1 MSDSEL
7 QYLFSRHSSSLCRY
21 LNAYL
26 KDHSLSMDI
35 MQESFVRMA
44 EQMKHSSIQDIDA
57 YLYRTAKNLMVDHFR
72 QRQKQQA
79 ILISDTQWQ
88 ELPANTKS
96 LEAQAIS
103 EQQFKQIQNTIQTLP
118 HRTQEI
124 FRLHREEGLTQAEVA
139 KVLDISLSTVEKH
152 LASAL
157 AMLIHKWRDE

>member
-7 QYLFSRHSSSLCRY
+7 QCLFSRHSSSLCRY

-35 MQESFVRMA
+35 MQESFARMA

-79 ILISDTQWQ
+79 IYISDTQWQ
-88 ELPANTKS
+88 ELPSEAKT

-103 EQQFKQIQNTIQTLP
+103 EQQFQQIQHTIQTLP
-118 HRTQEI
+118 QRTQEI
-124 FRLHREEGLTQAEVA
+124 FRLHREEGLTQTEVA
-139 KVLDISLSTVEKH
+139 KMLNISLSTVEKH